1 MPQLPRLPPL
11 ASRRCLRLAQTQ
23 GLPATSFNVVGSIGN
38 LSMYLNREVPFW
50 NETVPK
56 ESAGAIK
63 VQLKSFTELGLKGP
77 EIFRLVSSGTLQFAT
92 TVLNYNSGEVPMNEA
107 ADLVGLV
114 GSVEELQKAIEV
126 LRPSY
131 AKFLEEKHGLK
142 LLGFGSYQA
151 QVIYCRDAFTNIADL
166 KGRKVRASGASQQA
180 FVSHIGGSPIT
191 IAFAEVQPALGSGV
205 IDCAITGA
213 LSGYRSKWHESAKF
227 ISPMP
232 INFGLAAHLANLAWW
247 KTLDP
252 KVQAF
257 LETNVRKLEDLD
269 LRTGQDRNPDR
280 HRLQHR
286 QRRLQGRPARGHE
299 TGRGDAGRRGAPQGC
314 AGKGDHARLRATLRR
329 RLRRQLEC
337 DHRPVARPQD
347 GAMSPTP
354 AGSGIRLTTID
365 PAAFRHT
372 PWKNGGGVTID
383 IAESMLPGFAPGS
396 WEGMVWRFGR
406 TAIVTPGPFS
416 DLERL

>member
-1 MPQLPRLPPL
+1 MSTRSALAALAATAVLGLAPLPV
-11 ASRRCLRLAQTQ
+11 AAQTQ

-38 LSMYLNREVPFW
+38 LSMYLNRELPFW

-56 ESAGAIK
+56 ESSGAIK
-63 VQLKSFTELGLKGP
+63 AQVKSFTELGLKGP

-114 GSVEELQKAIEV
+114 GSVEELQKAVNV

-151 QVIYCRDAFTNIADL
+151 QVIYCRDAFVNVADL

-180 FVSHIGGSPIT
+180 FVSYIGGSPIT
-191 IAFAEVQPALGSGV
+191 IAFAEVQPALASGV

-252 KVQAF
+252 KVQNF
-257 LETNVRKLEDLD
+257 LETHVRKLEDSIFD
-269 LRTGQDRNPDR
+269 QAKTETQTGIDCN
-280 HRLQHR
+280 
-286 QRRLQGRPARGHE
+286 
-299 TGRGDAGRRGAPQGC
+299 TGSAACKEGQSASM
-314 AGKGDHARLRATLRR
+314 KL
-329 RLRRQLEC
+329 
-337 DHRPVARPQD
+337 VAV
-347 GAMSPTP
+347 TP
-354 AGSGIRLTTID
+354 ADEALRKDALVKAI
-365 PAAFRHT
+365 
-372 PWKNGGGVTID
+372 
-383 IAESMLPGFAPGS
+383 MPGFAQRCGAECVANWNATIGQS
-396 WEGMVWRFGR
+396 LGLKMGQ
-406 TAIVTPGPFS
+406 
-416 DLERL
+416 

>member
-1 MPQLPRLPPL
+1 MSMRPLLAALAAVAATGLAPLPT
-11 ASRRCLRLAQTQ
+11 AAQTQ

-56 ESAGAIK
+56 ESVGAIK

-114 GSVEELQKAIEV
+114 GSVEELQKAVNV

-151 QVIYCRDAFTNIADL
+151 QVIYCRDAFTNVSDL
-166 KGRKVRASGASQQA
+166 KGRKVRASGASQQT

-191 IAFAEVQPALGSGV
+191 IAFAEVQPALASGV

-257 LETNVRKLEDLD
+257 LETNVRKLEDSIFD
-269 LRTGQDRNPDR
+269 QAKTETQTGINCNTGAACPEGQ
-280 HRLQHR
+280 
-286 QRRLQGRPARGHE
+286 PAAMKLVAVTPADE
-299 TGRGDAGRRGAPQGC
+299 
-314 AGKGDHARLRATLRR
+314 TLRKDA
-329 RLRRQLEC
+329 L
-337 DHRPVARPQD
+337 VKAI
-347 GAMSPTP
+347 M
-354 AGSGIRLTTID
+354 
-365 PAAFRHT
+365 
-372 PWKNGGGVTID
+372 
-383 IAESMLPGFAPGS
+383 PGFAQRCGADCVANWNATIGQS
-396 WEGMVWRFGR
+396 LGLKMGQ
-406 TAIVTPGPFS
+406 
-416 DLERL
+416 